1 MRQIVVIVVVGRAL
15 SGLFTRY
22 WFLSLSRCTTV
33 PLSPS
38 LPQSLSPSPSPS
50 PSASQ
55 FLSPCLFVRFIILL
69 WCNHLSCS
77 KATNTHSAFIQLFNS
92 YGHIVIESYSRIVIV
107 YGVYIDL
114 PRHATKFRQTWI
126 ANAIFRFIM
135 LTRWVGKWTKLYT
148 RCVYISTPPSLPT
161 PSRSS
166 APLCLW
172 LPQLIMCSN
181 SFGQLR
187 LQLEIAQVSI

>member
-1 MRQIVVIVVVGRAL
+1 MYHGA
-15 SGLFTRY
+15 S
-22 WFLSLSRCTTV
+22 LSL
-33 PLSPS
+33 S

-148 RCVYISTPPSLPT
+148 RCVYISTPPSLPS

-166 APLCLW
+166 LSVIASADNVQQLVWPIAAATGNCSSVNLIKCLD
-172 LPQLIMCSN
+172 
-181 SFGQLR
+181 
-187 LQLEIAQVSI
+187 

>member
-22 WFLSLSRCTTV
+22 WFLSLC
-33 PLSPS
+33 LSLSLS
-38 LPQSLSPSPSPS
+38 LPLSLSPSPSPS

-92 YGHIVIESYSRIVIV
+92 CGHIVIESYIHIVIV

-114 PRHATKFRQTWI
+114 PRHVTKFRQTWI

-148 RCVYISTPPSLPT
+148 RCVYISTPPSLSP
-161 PSRSS
+161 PS
-166 APLCLW
+166 APLCLR

>member
-22 WFLSLSRCTTV
+22 WFLSLSRCTAV
-33 PLSPS
+33 PLSLSLS
-38 LPQSLSPSPSPS
+38 LPQSLSPSPS

-92 YGHIVIESYSRIVIV
+92 YGYIVIESYS
-107 YGVYIDL
+107 YSVYIDL

-148 RCVYISTPPSLPT
+148 RCVYISTPPSLPS
-161 PSRSS
+161 PS